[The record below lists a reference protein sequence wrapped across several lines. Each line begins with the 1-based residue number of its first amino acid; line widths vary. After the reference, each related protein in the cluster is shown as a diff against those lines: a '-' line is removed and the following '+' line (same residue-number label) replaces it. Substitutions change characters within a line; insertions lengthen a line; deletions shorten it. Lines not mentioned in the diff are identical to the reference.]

1 MWLQFTEP
9 EKRDRAKGLKPA
21 QKQLAFGCTC
31 VWEHVVGMCTCVC
44 MDMFIYMQR
53 KGLKVAIMLVVATFR
68 N

>member
-1 MWLQFTEP
+1 M
-9 EKRDRAKGLKPA
+9 
-21 QKQLAFGCTC
+21 
-31 VWEHVVGMCTCVC
+31 WEHVVGMCTCVC